1 MDDNKRRLVR
11 HVMELMQ
18 DWQAE
23 DEQRI
28 ADIGDAL
35 NAMHQIA
42 AGTILPR
49 PCNGPLY
56 DDWEFTTYIHKM
68 REELAEIESAYKHI
82 NYGNGAT
89 IDHMCLEATD
99 GITALTTLL
108 EYVKCD
114 ESMRQEYQ
122 CRVNHSNA
130 VRDGGRRV
138 RGNTK

>member
-23 DEQRI
+23 DAQRI

-56 DDWEFTTYIHKM
+56 DKWCFSDYMRKM
-68 REELAEIESAYKHI
+68 REELAEIEDAYRHIDYAEGETINHLFLECTDLITVVTSAMEHAGC
-82 NYGNGAT
+82 NEQA
-89 IDHMCLEATD
+89 
-99 GITALTTLL
+99 
-108 EYVKCD
+108 
-114 ESMRQEYQ
+114 RQTYQ
-122 CRVNHSNA
+122 GMVNSSNA
-130 VRDGGRRV
+130 IRDGGRRV
-138 RGNTK
+138 RK